1 MGGHHSNP
9 GTASMLIKSFV
20 QPFCLRNFI
29 ILIFTTTTSLDLKIN
44 RPKDYLSISIYRKP
58 TTTYTSI
65 PFNSNHLV
73 QHKLAP
79 YRSYSNR
86 LHTLPL
92 TYADKNKEINTIKQ
106 ITENNGFPNQT
117 TDRLNEKIL
126 RKISMQQTTHAV
138 LTKKKKR
145 SHSHVAAQ

>member
-1 MGGHHSNP
+1 
-9 GTASMLIKSFV
+9 
-20 QPFCLRNFI
+20 
-29 ILIFTTTTSLDLKIN
+29 
-44 RPKDYLSISIYRKP
+44 
-58 TTTYTSI
+58 
-65 PFNSNHLV
+65 V